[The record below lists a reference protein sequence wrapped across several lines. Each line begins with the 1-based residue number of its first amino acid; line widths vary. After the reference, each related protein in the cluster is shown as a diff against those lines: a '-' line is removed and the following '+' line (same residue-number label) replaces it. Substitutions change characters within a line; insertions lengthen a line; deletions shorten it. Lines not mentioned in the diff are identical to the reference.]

1 MTEESLR
8 RPLQALALLATGAV
22 EGAHSLV
29 RNDSSRAC
37 AWVHAH
43 GYRIQGDPLGAL
55 YFYLRA
61 RKPIARG
68 AREAERHAIE
78 AALTSLL
85 NKPDDARAARW
96 A

>member
-1 MTEESLR
+1 MTQDTLQ
-8 RPLQALALLATGAV
+8 RPLRALALLADGDV
-22 EGAHSLV
+22 EGAHNMV
-29 RNDSSRAC
+29 RNDRSRAC

-43 GYRIQGDPLGAL
+43 VHRIQGDPIGAL
-55 YFYLRA
+55 HFYLRA

-68 AREAERHAIE
+68 AHEAERRAIE

-85 NKPDDARAARW
+85 KKPDDARAARL

>member
-1 MTEESLR
+1 MTQDNLR
-8 RPLQALALLATGAV
+8 RPLQALALLANGNV
-22 EGAHSLV
+22 EGPHRLV
-29 RNDSSRAC
+29 RNDRSRTC
-37 AWVHAH
+37 TWVHAH
-43 GYRIQGDPLGAL
+43 VHRIQRDPIGAI

-68 AREAERHAIE
+68 AHEAERRAIE

-85 NKPDDARAARW
+85 KKPDDARAARW